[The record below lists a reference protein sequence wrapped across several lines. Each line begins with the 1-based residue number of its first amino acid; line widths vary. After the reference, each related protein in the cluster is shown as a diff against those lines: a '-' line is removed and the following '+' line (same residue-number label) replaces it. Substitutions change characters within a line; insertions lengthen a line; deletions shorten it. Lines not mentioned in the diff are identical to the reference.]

1 MSILIKDM
9 KMPEHCGQCFAYDT
23 TYQVCNL
30 YFMGIPNRMTS
41 LEHRPE
47 WCELVELPP
56 HGRLID
62 AGELERKIGENI
74 DKAKSMGQG
83 AYGWWYACNV
93 AEDFVLSAPTI
104 IPAEEGET

>member
-1 MSILIKDM
+1 MSIVIKDI

-62 AGELERKIGENI
+62 ADALTNNILLRTYIRFHTGETSLSEWMIL
-74 DKAKSMGQG
+74 GQHIV
-83 AYGWWYACNV
+83 N
-93 AEDFVLSAPTI
+93 APTI
-104 IPAEEGET
+104 FEAEGKEE

>member
-1 MSILIKDM
+1 MSVLIKGI

-23 TYQVCNL
+23 TYRVCNL

-62 AGELERKIGENI
+62 ADALPWEN
-74 DKAKSMGQG
+74 QG
-83 AYGWWYACNV
+83 LMLTDP
-93 AEDFVLSAPTI
+93 EDEWGLAWDIEHAPTI
-104 IPAEEGET
+104 IPAEEGE